1 VNPPPYPPRN
11 KYQIVLLQVC
21 LANLMLGRLLELM
34 LSSSTQGT
42 LRGMFFRV
50 EAGDPRTTFTA
61 VLGNASHSALIV

>member
-1 VNPPPYPPRN
+1 MSESPT
-11 KYQIVLLQVC
+11 KSTTKQIPDC
-21 LANLMLGRLLELM
+21 FAANLVLGRFLELM

-50 EAGDPRTTFTA
+50 EPGDPRTTFTA